1 MRLVLELF
9 LISAMVLGSALGAQE
24 ENGVL
29 VLDVYS
35 VNVPSDVIHEK
46 GFALWA
52 KALKGG
58 EQSSHEYVPVIHS
71 VYRLG
76 GAVYIDKHYKT
87 GEGNEEQ
94 ISVVG
99 RVNPEQGGVEYR
111 VEFSELGRP
120 PSIVSYA
127 RPLQRGWNCC
137 NTESTISSGT
147 CGAGFSFNPA
157 AADWAD
163 GYKLRG
169 AKSQVCDR
177 QERRSAT

>member
-1 MRLVLELF
+1 
-9 LISAMVLGSALGAQE
+9 MVLGSAFGAQE
-24 ENGVL
+24 GNGVL

-35 VNVPSDVIHEK
+35 ITVPSDVIHEK

-58 EQSSHEYVPVIHS
+58 EQSSHEYVPVIHA

-76 GAVYIDKHYKT
+76 GAVNIDKHYKT

-99 RVNPEQGGVEYR
+99 RVEPENGGVEYR

-120 PSIVSYA
+120 PAYDGKTGLTIGPRERHVLVLPEVELKA
-127 RPLQRGWNCC
+127 GEKLKTVVALQYRV
-137 NTESTISSGT
+137 EEKDSG
-147 CGAGFSFNPA
+147 
-157 AADWAD
+157 
-163 GYKLRG
+163 L
-169 AKSQVCDR
+169 KSKF
-177 QERRSAT
+177 EIK

>member
-1 MRLVLELF
+1 
-9 LISAMVLGSALGAQE
+9 
-24 ENGVL
+24 

-58 EQSSHEYVPVIHS
+58 EQSSHEHVPVIHA

-76 GAVYIDKHYKT
+76 GAINIDKHYRT

-94 ISVVG
+94 ISVMG
-99 RVNPEQGGVEYR
+99 RGEPEKEGVEYR

-120 PSIVSYA
+120 PAYDGKTA
-127 RPLQRGWNCC
+127 L
-137 NTESTISSGT
+137 TIDPREKRVLVL
-147 CGAGFSFNPA
+147 PA
-157 AADWAD
+157 VELDD
-163 GYKLRG
+163 GKKLETVVTLEYRVEEKENG
-169 AKSQVCDR
+169 LKSKF
-177 QERRSAT
+177 EIK

>member
-1 MRLVLELF
+1 MRRGFELF

-35 VNVPSDVIHEK
+35 VNVPSDEIHEK

-58 EQSSHEYVPVIHS
+58 EQSSHEYVPVIHA

-99 RVNPEQGGVEYR
+99 RVNPENGGRGIQGGIFGVR
-111 VEFSELGRP
+111 
-120 PSIVSYA
+120 
-127 RPLQRGWNCC
+127 
-137 NTESTISSGT
+137 
-147 CGAGFSFNPA
+147 PA
-157 AADWAD
+157 ACLRRKD
-163 GYKLRG
+163 G
-169 AKSQVCDR
+169 ANNSP
-177 QERRSAT
+177 ERETGISTSGGRT

>member
-1 MRLVLELF
+1 
-9 LISAMVLGSALGAQE
+9 MVLGSALGAQE

-46 GFALWA
+46 GVALWG

-58 EQSSHEYVPVIHS
+58 EQSSHEYVPVIHA

-76 GAVYIDKHYKT
+76 GAVNIDKHYRT
-87 GEGNEEQ
+87 REGNEEQ

-99 RVNPEQGGVEYR
+99 RVNPENGVVEYR

-120 PSIVSYA
+120 PAYDGKTALTIG
-127 RPLQRGWNCC
+127 QRETRVG
-137 NTESTISSGT
+137 TSSCRT
-147 CGAGFSFNPA
+147 
-157 AADWAD
+157 
-163 GYKLRG
+163 
-169 AKSQVCDR
+169 
-177 QERRSAT
+177 

>member
-1 MRLVLELF
+1 MRRVLEFF

-58 EQSSHEYVPVIHS
+58 EQSSHEYVPVIHA

-120 PSIVSYA
+120 PAYDGKTALTIGPREKRVLVLPA
-127 RPLQRGWNCC
+127 VELDAGKKLETVVALQYRVEEKENG
-137 NTESTISSGT
+137 
-147 CGAGFSFNPA
+147 
-157 AADWAD
+157 
-163 GYKLRG
+163 L
-169 AKSQVCDR
+169 KSKF
-177 QERRSAT
+177 EIK

>member
-1 MRLVLELF
+1 M
-9 LISAMVLGSALGAQE
+9 
-24 ENGVL
+24 
-29 VLDVYS
+29 
-35 VNVPSDVIHEK
+35 IHEK

-76 GAVYIDKHYKT
+76 GAVNIDKHYRT

-99 RVNPEQGGVEYR
+99 RVNPENGGVEYR

-120 PSIVSYA
+120 PAYDGKTSLTIG
-127 RPLQRGWNCC
+127 QR
-137 NTESTISSGT
+137 
-147 CGAGFSFNPA
+147 
-157 AADWAD
+157 
-163 GYKLRG
+163 
-169 AKSQVCDR
+169 
-177 QERRSAT
+177 ERRVLVLPAVELQAGEKLETVVALEYKVEDKENVLKSKFEI

>member
-1 MRLVLELF
+1 
-9 LISAMVLGSALGAQE
+9 MVLGSALGAQE

-71 VYRLG
+71 VYQLG

-99 RVNPEQGGVEYR
+99 RVNPEQGGGI
-111 VEFSELGRP
+111 SELGRP
-120 PSIVSYA
+120 PMCRLLVSCA
-127 RPLQRGWNCC
+127 VK
-137 NTESTISSGT
+137 
-147 CGAGFSFNPA
+147 F
-157 AADWAD
+157 
-163 GYKLRG
+163 LRG
-169 AKSQVCDR
+169 TILHLSSKAQLKGE
-177 QERRSAT
+177 ERMTL

>member
-1 MRLVLELF
+1 MRRVLELF

-35 VNVPSDVIHEK
+35 VNVPSDEIHEK

-58 EQSSHEYVPVIHS
+58 DQSSREHVPVIHA

-76 GAVYIDKHYKT
+76 GAVNIDKHYKT

-94 ISVVG
+94 ISMVG
-99 RVNPEQGGVEYR
+99 RVEPVKGGVEIQGGIFGARTAAR
-111 VEFSELGRP
+111 V
-120 PSIVSYA
+120 
-127 RPLQRGWNCC
+127 
-137 NTESTISSGT
+137 
-147 CGAGFSFNPA
+147 
-157 AADWAD
+157 
-163 GYKLRG
+163 
-169 AKSQVCDR
+169 
-177 QERRSAT
+177 

>member
-1 MRLVLELF
+1 MRRVFEFL
-9 LISAMVLGSALGAQE
+9 LISAMVLGSALGAQK

-46 GFALWA
+46 GFALWS
-52 KALKGG
+52 KALKAG
-58 EQSSHEYVPVIHS
+58 EQSSHEYVPVIHA

-99 RVNPEQGGVEYR
+99 RVNPENGGVEYR

-120 PSIVSYA
+120 PAYDGKTSLTIG
-127 RPLQRGWNCC
+127 QR
-137 NTESTISSGT
+137 
-147 CGAGFSFNPA
+147 
-157 AADWAD
+157 
-163 GYKLRG
+163 
-169 AKSQVCDR
+169 
-177 QERRSAT
+177 ERRVLVLPAVELQAGEKLETVVALEYKVEDKENVLKSKFEI